1 MEELNK
7 MGKLIKITMYAER
20 KKCKGNE
27 INISILEENFATYE
41 KWLEKTNR
49 EDGIENYKKFLMIV

>member
-1 MEELNK
+1 
-7 MGKLIKITMYAER
+7 MGKLIKINMYADK
-20 KKCKGNE
+20 KKCEDNT

-49 EDGIENYKKFLMIV
+49 EDRIENYKKFLMIG

>member
-1 MEELNK
+1 

>member
-1 MEELNK
+1 
-7 MGKLIKITMYAER
+7 MGKLIKINMYAD
-20 KKCKGNE
+20 KKKSKNDT

-49 EDGIENYKKFLMIV
+49 EDGIENYKKFLMNV

>member
-1 MEELNK
+1 MQRKRNA
-7 MGKLIKITMYAER
+7 KITT
-20 KKCKGNE
+20 

-49 EDGIENYKKFLMIV
+49 QDGIENYKKFLIIGIIFKTRV